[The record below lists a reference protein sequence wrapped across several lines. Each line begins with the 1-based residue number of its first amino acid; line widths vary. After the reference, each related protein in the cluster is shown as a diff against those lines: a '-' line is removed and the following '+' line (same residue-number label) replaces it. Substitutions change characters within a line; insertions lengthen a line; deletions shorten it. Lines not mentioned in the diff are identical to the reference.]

1 MISLLGMPA
10 LQYEENDS
18 YLTVL
23 ADLFSFVICNSTI
36 YVTSCKYIVE
46 REWYMRRSSMFQA
59 GCLLCLPMNKCLLF

>member
-23 ADLFSFVICNSTI
+23 ADVFSFVICNSAI

-46 REWYMRRSSMFQA
+46 RVVNEAILYVSSR
-59 GCLLCLPMNKCLLF
+59 LFALSSYE

>member
-10 LQYEENDS
+10 VQYEENDS

-23 ADLFSFVICNSTI
+23 ADVFSFVICNSTI

-46 REWYMRRSSMFQA
+46 REDRKSVV
-59 GCLLCLPMNKCLLF
+59 